1 MSAEELPVTSRL
13 SRRGRRLVEHP
24 PEAEYLRE
32 HAARSA
38 APYDAL
44 TRPDGYV
51 PLCVAENALVSDLL
65 LARIAVCRDVP
76 ARVLGYDAM
85 TGSYAF
91 RQRLARFMGR
101 TFLGREPLPEQV
113 AVLAGA
119 GAVLEI
125 LFHAL
130 ADPGDGVLV
139 PTPSYAGFWPDLQVR
154 DELAIVPVHCSSGD
168 GFRLTEERL
177 DEAMANAGRPVR
189 ALLFTSP
196 DNPMGR
202 VYSAAEVDAVLRWG
216 ERAGIHV
223 VVDEVYALSV
233 FGERP
238 FTSCTRVRPALGDS
252 VHVVWAFSKDFAA
265 SGLRCGVLVSENEA
279 VMRAVEALAY
289 WACCSGDTQY
299 LLGAMI
305 SSDAWVD
312 RYVATMR
319 ARLCEAY
326 RRVAAALDGQGIP
339 YLPSSAG
346 FFLLCDLRR
355 FLPEPTWEGER
366 ALWRRLL
373 DDANVNLTPGAACR
387 VGEPG
392 FMRLCFAGV
401 PTDTAVHA
409 VGALGRALRR

>member
-1 MSAEELPVTSRL
+1 MTEMERPERGTL

-24 PEAEYLRE
+24 PEAAYLRE

-38 APYDAL
+38 TPYDRVAC
-44 TRPDGYV
+44 PDGYI
-51 PLCVAENALVSDLL
+51 PLCIAENALVADLL
-65 LARIAVCRDVP
+65 LPKMAASRDVP

-85 TGSYAF
+85 TGSLAF
-91 RQRLARFMGR
+91 RQQLARFMGR
-101 TFLGREPLPEQV
+101 TFLGREPRPEQI
-113 AVLAGA
+113 AALAGA
-119 GAVLEI
+119 GTVLEI

-154 DELAIVPVHCSSGD
+154 DELVIVPVHCSSAD
-168 GFRLTEERL
+168 SFRLTPERL
-177 DEAMANAGRPVR
+177 DAALAGAGRPVR

-202 VYSAAEVDAVLRWG
+202 VYSAAEVAAVLRWG
-216 ERAGIHV
+216 ERAGVHV

-233 FGERP
+233 FGERA
-238 FTSCTRVRPALGDS
+238 FTSCTKVRPALGDA

-265 SGLRCGVLVSENEA
+265 SGLRCGVLVTENAA
-279 VMRAVEALAY
+279 VMAAVEGLAY
-289 WACCSGDTQY
+289 WACCSGDTQH
-299 LLGAMI
+299 LLGTLI
-305 SSDAWVD
+305 SDDAWVD
-312 RYVATMR
+312 AYVAGMR
-319 ARLCEAY
+319 ARLGDAY
-326 RRVAAALDGQGIP
+326 RRVAAALEEQGIP
-339 YLPSSAG
+339 FLPSSAG

-355 FLPEPTWEGER
+355 FLPEPTWDGEC
-366 ALWRRLL
+366 ALWQRLL
-373 DDANVNLTPGAACR
+373 DEANVNLTPGAACR

-409 VGALGRALRR
+409 VRALGRVLLR